1 MRILTDAAIIVKGE
15 NLGFYY
21 TFFHKFL
28 FDGFSIRADGG
39 LVKWTKGEL
48 TLGPSRASGTGCWLL
63 QIPGAGPGMTDFVFY
78 RSRIKFGMTGFV
90 RDDWL
95 RSG

>member
-15 NLGFYY
+15 KLGFSY

-39 LVKWTKGEL
+39 LVKRGGKVLDFYFYSFWGGARNDGGRFL
-48 TLGPSRASGTGCWLL
+48 RGPSTSSGNT
-63 QIPGAGPGMTDFVFY
+63 
-78 RSRIKFGMTGFV
+78 FG
-90 RDDWL
+90 WL
-95 RSG
+95 RERAGLGR